1 MTYPEK
7 SRMSMPTAPVNSASN
22 RGFTLIELMI
32 AVAIVSILT
41 TIAVASYTSQ
51 VQKSRRTDARSAVL
65 DLAGREEK
73 LFSVANAYSAD
84 PGDLGYGAAGAPW
97 GIKVGSGYYQVTV
110 VSPDPAAPPGTA
122 SYLITAVPV
131 PGSPQASDTTC
142 TSLSVNQL
150 GAQTATPAANA
161 TTCWGN

>member
-1 MTYPEK
+1 MTT
-7 SRMSMPTAPVNSASN
+7 PTAPVNAASN

-32 AVAIVSILT
+32 AVAIVSILS

-51 VQKSRRTDARSAVL
+51 VKKSRRTDARSAVL

-97 GIKVGSGYYQVTV
+97 GIKVGSGYYQVSV
-110 VSPDPAAPPGTA
+110 VSPDTTQPAGTP

-131 PGSPQASDTTC
+131 PTSTQASDTTC
-142 TSLSVNQL
+142 TSLSVNQV
-150 GAQTATPAANA
+150 GAQTSTGSGTAA
-161 TTCWGN
+161 TCWGN

>member
-1 MTYPEK
+1 MTHPEK
-7 SRMSMPTAPVNSASN
+7 SRMTMPTAPVSAASN

-32 AVAIVSILT
+32 AVAVVSILA

-51 VQKSRRTDARSAVL
+51 VKKSRRTDARSALL

-97 GIKVGSGYYQVTV
+97 PINVGSGYYQVTV
-110 VSPDPAAPPGTA
+110 VSPDPAQPAGTA

-131 PGSPQASDTTC
+131 PTSTQASDTIC
-142 TSLSVNQL
+142 TQLSVNQL
-150 GAQTATPAANA
+150 GAQSSTGSGTTA
-161 TTCWGN
+161 TCWGN